1 MVGFGAGF
9 GKTAAARY
17 PRRAAEFCRRSLGL
31 PWLIGL
37 VVIPLLMA
45 AIGYGALG
53 EPRSGNAPSSA
64 SSTVATSSKSGAS
77 KISLAAL
84 SIIRSGN
91 DITLTGDLPDDS
103 AKASLMNALKGSL
116 PPSVNF
122 IDQTQINPNIDSLDF
137 SNAAPVF
144 KDSASI
150 SDFNLTVNGDMV
162 TLAGTAASQDQKNA
176 VVQDAVHAW
185 SRPDVVDKLVVS
197 GPVPPAGSPGA
208 SSPPPPPGAA
218 PPPASPPPGAP
229 PPPASPPP
237 GAPPSPA
244 SPPPPPGAPP
254 PPPPPAPTPCTNLQA
269 AVDAV
274 TNGPIAF
281 GNDGFS
287 LTPADEQILTQ
298 VADKLKACPTAHAAI
313 NGYTDNS
320 GTEAIN
326 IPLSSQRAGTVADF
340 LVAHGVSRGQLVVKG
355 LGSVNPIA
363 GNDTPDGRAKNRR
376 VEIVVS

>member
-1 MVGFGAGF
+1 MVGF
-9 GKTAAARY
+9 GKTAATSYLRQ
-17 PRRAAEFCRRSLGL
+17 AAEFYRRSLGL
-31 PWLIGL
+31 TWLIGL

-64 SSTVATSSKSGAS
+64 SSTVATSGKSGAP

-91 DITLTGDLPDDS
+91 DITLAGDLPDDS

-116 PPSVNF
+116 PPSINF

-185 SRPDVVDKLVVS
+185 SSLDVVDKLAVS

-208 SSPPPPPGAA
+208 A
-218 PPPASPPPGAP
+218 P
-229 PPPASPPP
+229 
-237 GAPPSPA
+237 
-244 SPPPPPGAPP
+244 PPPPPGAPP

-298 VADKLKACPTAHAAI
+298 VADKLKACPTAHATI